1 MNPLYQQLLGGTA
14 QRSTPQSGQ
23 APVFN
28 NPIQKANYILRTLT
42 NPAAFVK
49 QQFPDVPD
57 NLMNDPNQ
65 ILGYLQQTRG
75 IDTNQLQQ
83 ILGQFPFGGGR

>member
-1 MNPLYQQLLGGTA
+1 MQNPVM
-14 QRSTPQSGQ
+14 QRIGM
-23 APVFN
+23 AM
-28 NPIQKANYILRTLT
+28 AAMR

-57 NLMNDPNQ
+57 SMLNNPQQ

-75 IDTNQLQQ
+75 IGNDQIQQ
-83 ILGQFPFGGGR
+83 ILGQYPMGG

>member
-1 MNPLYQQLLGGTA
+1 MNPLYQQLMGGVGA
-14 QRSTPQSGQ
+14 QVP
-23 APVFN
+23 APSRMQR
-28 NPIQKANYILRTLT
+28 ISMAMAAMR

-57 NLMNDPNQ
+57 EMLNNPQQ

-75 IDTNQLQQ
+75 IGNEQIQQ
-83 ILGQFPFGGGR
+83 ILGQYPMGGG

>member
-1 MNPLYQQLLGGTA
+1 MMPGVSQSSRAPMFSNPM
-14 QRSTPQSGQ
+14 
-23 APVFN
+23 
-28 NPIQKANYILRTLT
+28 QKVNYILRTLT

-57 NLMNDPNQ
+57 SMMNDPQQ

-75 IDTNQLQQ
+75 IDNGQLQQ
-83 ILGQFPFGGGR
+83 ILGQFPINGG